1 MIHKALLFLLQG
13 AIPLT
18 RQLSYYRAYQNR
30 VTSIIGRE
38 NARRLFSRG
47 IHILS
52 AGSSDF
58 LQNYYINPLLNILYT
73 PDHFSDILMRSY
85 SNFIQVLLSLV
96 TNCRN
101 R

>member
-18 RQLSYYRAYQNR
+18 RQLSYYRTYQNR
-30 VTSIIGRE
+30 VTSMIGRE
-38 NARRLFSRG
+38 RARTLFSKA

-58 LQNYYINPLLNILYT
+58 IQNYYVNPLLNILNT
-73 PDHFSDILMRSY
+73 PDQFSDVLMRSY
-85 SNFIQVLLSLV
+85 SDFIQVLSKFGNEL
-96 TNCRN
+96 
-101 R
+101 